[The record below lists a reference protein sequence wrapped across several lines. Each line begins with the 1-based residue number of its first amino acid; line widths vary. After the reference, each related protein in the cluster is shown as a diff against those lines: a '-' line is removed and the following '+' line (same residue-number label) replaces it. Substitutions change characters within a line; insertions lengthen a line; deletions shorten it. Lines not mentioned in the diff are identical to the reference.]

1 MLVRALATLYDE
13 MRDQVT
19 KAEFA
24 ELRDALRDLAQAQQ
38 RTDERLKQ
46 RVEHELVE
54 LRRHVDQRFALL
66 ADAQARTEHRV
77 QELAAAQQRTEAA
90 VASLTAAQ
98 ERAYQEFSEFRTV
111 VDQRFAEL
119 AAAQQRTEA
128 AVGSLT
134 AAQERAYQEFSEF
147 RTVVDQRFAE
157 LAAAQQ
163 RTEAAVASLT
173 AAQERAYQEFSEF
186 RTVANQRFAE
196 LTAAQE
202 RAYQEYCEFR
212 KATDL
217 RFAALTA
224 ALEETQRS
232 LKELT
237 ESHRQTQQEL
247 RQLTKQVQALVRDH
261 RQTREMLANLSDTVG
276 YGLEDRAI
284 SRLPKVLQRHFGL
297 EVQGALER
305 KWVEYP
311 DGGADELNIFG
322 TAVQNGQTV
331 TVVGE
336 AKARLGLEHLTQLEK
351 RLQRLEKYG
360 FVGAN
365 RFVFVVSYTV
375 DPKVARA
382 AANKNIVVIPSYWL
396 GAPE

>member
-1 MLVRALATLYDE
+1 MATFASTLAELSAVAGRSLDPDTAAVLVRALATLYDE

-111 VDQRFAEL
+111 VDQRF
-119 AAAQQRTEA
+119 T
-128 AVGSLT
+128 
-134 AAQERAYQEFSEF
+134 
-147 RTVVDQRFAE
+147 E

-382 AANKNIVVIPSYWL
+382 AAKKNIVVIPSYWL

>member
-1 MLVRALATLYDE
+1 VATFASTLAELSAVAGRSLDPDTAAVLVRALATLYDE

-77 QELAAAQQRTEAA
+77 Q
-90 VASLTAAQ
+90 
-98 ERAYQEFSEFRTV
+98 
-111 VDQRFAEL
+111 
-119 AAAQQRTEA
+119 
-128 AVGSLT
+128 
-134 AAQERAYQEFSEF
+134 
-147 RTVVDQRFAE
+147 E

>member
-24 ELRDALRDLAQAQQ
+24 ELRDALRDLAEAQQ
-38 RTDERLKQ
+38 RTDERLKE

-119 AAAQQRTEA
+119 AAAQQRTGEE
-128 AVGSLT
+128 L
-134 AAQERAYQEFSEF
+134 AQLRAS
-147 RTVVDQRFAE
+147 TDQRFAE

-186 RTVANQRFAE
+186 RRVANQRFAE

-212 KATDL
+212 NATDL

-224 ALEETQRS
+224 AMEETQRS

-261 RQTREMLANLSDTVG
+261 RQTREMLANLSDAVG

-284 SRLPKVLQRHFGL
+284 FRLPKVLRKHFGL

-311 DGGADELNIFG
+311 DGGAEELNIFG

-336 AKARLGLEHLTQLEK
+336 AKARLGLKHLTKLEK

>member
-24 ELRDALRDLAQAQQ
+24 ELRDALRDLAEAQQ
-38 RTDERLKQ
+38 RTDERLKE

-77 QELAAAQQRTEAA
+77 QELAAAQQRTGE
-90 VASLTAAQ
+90 
-98 ERAYQEFSEFRTV
+98 
-111 VDQRFAEL
+111 EL
-119 AAAQQRTEA
+119 AQ
-128 AVGSLT
+128 L
-134 AAQERAYQEFSEF
+134 RAS
-147 RTVVDQRFAE
+147 TDQRFAE

-261 RQTREMLANLSDTVG
+261 RQTREMLANLSDAVG

-284 SRLPKVLQRHFGL
+284 FRLPKVLRKHFGL

-311 DGGADELNIFG
+311 DGGAEELNIFG

-336 AKARLGLEHLTQLEK
+336 AKARLGLKHLTKLEK

>member
-1 MLVRALATLYDE
+1 MATFASTLAELSAVAGRSLDPDTAAVLVRALATLYDE

-119 AAAQQRTEA
+119 
-128 AVGSLT
+128 
-134 AAQERAYQEFSEF
+134 
-147 RTVVDQRFAE
+147 
-157 LAAAQQ
+157 
-163 RTEAAVASLT
+163 
-173 AAQERAYQEFSEF
+173 
-186 RTVANQRFAE
+186 
-196 LTAAQE
+196 TAAQE

-224 ALEETQRS
+224 AMEETQRS

-261 RQTREMLANLSDTVG
+261 RQTREMLANLSDAVG

-284 SRLPKVLQRHFGL
+284 FRLPKVLRKHFGL

-311 DGGADELNIFG
+311 DGGAEELNIFG

-336 AKARLGLEHLTQLEK
+336 AKARLGLKHLTKLEK